1 MKKVIGMGNALVD
14 VLVKIDDD
22 QLLANFGLPKGSM
35 QLVDKDKS
43 QMIIGALSH
52 LKYDIASGGSAANTI
67 NGLANLGLATG
78 YIGKIREDKFGEV
91 FRKDMTD
98 KGIAA
103 FLLPGSQ
110 DTGIATTLISLDS
123 QRTFGTYLG
132 AAVELAAADVKQEY
146 FEGYDYFHI
155 EGYLVQNHELIESA
169 VKLAKE
175 VGLKV
180 SIDLASYNVVEA
192 NLDFL
197 HQLVRDYVDIVFANE
212 EESKAFTGLEPEAA
226 LEEIA
231 TMCEIAI
238 VKVGAKGSLVKAGG
252 DQVSVGAI
260 RANPV
265 DTTGAGDLYA
275 AGFLFGLSN
284 NYSLKKCAQLGGLLG
299 GNVIEVIGPK
309 MDANR
314 WEAIKAKVTD
324 IVEQID

>member
-14 VLVKIDDD
+14 VLVRIDDD
-22 QLLANFGLPKGSM
+22 KLLEKFGLPKGSM
-35 QLVDKDKS
+35 QLVDKEKS

-78 YIGKIREDKFGEV
+78 YIGKIHEDKFGEI
-91 FRKDMTD
+91 FRKDMTE
-98 KGIAA
+98 KGIVA
-103 FLLPGSQ
+103 FLLSGSQ
-110 DTGIATTLISLDS
+110 DTGIATTLISPDS

-132 AAVELAAADVKQEY
+132 AAVELATADIRPEY
-146 FEGYDYFHI
+146 FDDYDYFHI
-155 EGYLVQNHELIESA
+155 EGYLVQNHELIETA
-169 VKLAKE
+169 VKLASRA
-175 VGLKV
+175 GLKV

-192 NLDFL
+192 NLEFL
-197 HQLVRDYVDIVFANE
+197 KKLVHDYVDIVFANE
-212 EESKAFTGLEPEAA
+212 EESKAFTGLEAEAA

-231 TMCEIAI
+231 KMCEMAI
-238 VKVGAKGSLVKAGG
+238 VKVGAKGSLVKAGS

-260 RANPV
+260 KANPL

-284 NYSLKKCAQLGGLLG
+284 NYSLEKCAQLGGLLG

-309 MDANR
+309 MNATRWDAV
-314 WEAIKAKVTD
+314 KARVAE
-324 IVEQID
+324 IGV